1 MCIYRYNA
9 KKLKQ
14 KPQKTPEALTQKCFT
29 VIVYKKINTAFLT
42 AMNH

>member
-14 KPQKTPEALTQKCFT
+14 KPQKTPEALTQKRS
-29 VIVYKKINTAFLT
+29 VLQL
-42 AMNH
+42 